1 MKRQA
6 QTRNKLKI
14 TYKILHNKGQ
24 LSTDTRSSSFSSLLE
39 EVSFPEA
46 VIVFLLCP
54 LAVTLN
60 ATVILVICQDP
71 YKELRGTAANYFI
84 LNLAVCD
91 FFAGFPGELLFG
103 LRHWFPDNR
112 TLIQAG
118 YSVNHVAFLASIFT
132 ILILAVEL
140 LIVIAFPLRRVKLT
154 TCNRN
159 LCFMAVWLSA
169 LTLAL
174 PSIIRWDLYLK
185 SDISW
190 VFNFICIPII
200 IIVFCCYTGIYV
212 LVRRQLYR
220 NVERERLLEG
230 QSLTENSRLVQKLK
244 MKERSVAYT
253 TFILVLAFTVCWIP
267 VSVAVNINA
276 WCSACLCEYNW
287 HYVVCLTL
295 LHPVLNPIVYS
306 LRTARF
312 RKAFRRVITNSIF

>member
-1 MKRQA
+1 MQA

-54 LAVTLN
+54 LTVTLN
-60 ATVILVICQDP
+60 AAVILVICQDP

-84 LNLAVCD
+84 LNLALCD
-91 FFAGFPGELLFG
+91 FVIGFPGELLFG
-103 LRHWFPDNR
+103 LHHWFPDNR
-112 TLIQAG
+112 SLIQAG
-118 YSVNHVAFLASIFT
+118 YSINHVALLASIFT
-132 ILILAVEL
+132 ILVLAVER

-154 TCNRN
+154 TCKRN

-174 PSIIRWDLYLK
+174 PTIIRWDLFSKYAYWGF
-185 SDISW
+185 D
-190 VFNFICIPII
+190 FICIPITI
-200 IIVFCCYTGIYV
+200 LVFCCYTGIYV

-253 TFILVLAFTVCWIP
+253 TFILVLVFTVCWIP
-267 VSVAVNINA
+267 LSVAVNINA
-276 WCSACLCEYNW
+276 WCSTCPCQYNW

-312 RKAFRRVITNSIF
+312 RKAFRRVIGKSVF